1 MKIERGNKIV
11 DKLLKILYYWKE
23 GNFMRLGIIILLIL
37 AFLWLLSLGFS
48 EKVGDFFTK
57 LVIDPIKDLFK

>member
-1 MKIERGNKIV
+1 
-11 DKLLKILYYWKE
+11 
-23 GNFMRLGIIILLIL
+23 MRLGIIILLIL
-37 AFLWLLSLGFS
+37 AFLWLLSLGFF